1 MVLINVLKEV
11 LFKNRE
17 RIDRMNIFDEYYDSH
32 NLEKLS
38 RYSNFSKKQLVIE
51 AEYMHNTL
59 SRILEYI
66 DNGGEDL
73 RHIYSEVMDGIYE
86 SRI

>member
-1 MVLINVLKEV
+1 MMK
-11 LFKNRE
+11 
-17 RIDRMNIFDEYYDSH
+17 IFDEYYDSH
-32 NLEKLS
+32 NLEELS

-66 DNGGEDL
+66 DNDGEDL

>member
-1 MVLINVLKEV
+1 MVLINALREV
-11 LFKNRE
+11 LIKKIE
-17 RIDRMNIFDEYYDSH
+17 RNDMMKIFDEYYDSH
-32 NLEKLS
+32 NLEELS

-66 DNGGEDL
+66 DNDGEDL

>member
-1 MVLINVLKEV
+1 
-11 LFKNRE
+11 
-17 RIDRMNIFDEYYDSH
+17 MNIFDEYYDSN

-38 RYSNFSKKQLVIE
+38 QYSDFSKKQLVIE
-51 AEYMHNTL
+51 AEYMRTTL
-59 SRILEYI
+59 NKILNYI

-73 RHIYSEVMDGIYE
+73 IYIRGEVMDGIYD

>member
-1 MVLINVLKEV
+1 MVLINVLEEV

-17 RIDRMNIFDEYYDSH
+17 RIDRMNIFNEYYESH
-32 NLEKLS
+32 NLEELS

-51 AEYMHNTL
+51 AEYMYNTL

-73 RHIYSEVMDGIYE
+73 RYTYSEVMDGIYE

>member
-1 MVLINVLKEV
+1 
-11 LFKNRE
+11 
-17 RIDRMNIFDEYYDSH
+17 MNIFDEYYDSH

-66 DNGGEDL
+66 DNDGEDL

>member
-1 MVLINVLKEV
+1 M
-11 LFKNRE
+11 
-17 RIDRMNIFDEYYDSH
+17 
-32 NLEKLS
+32 
-38 RYSNFSKKQLVIE
+38 IE

>member
-1 MVLINVLKEV
+1 MGLINALKEV
-11 LFKNRE
+11 SLKKIE
-17 RIDRMNIFDEYYDSH
+17 RIEIMNIFDEYYDSN

-38 RYSNFSKKQLVIE
+38 QYSDFSKKQLVIE
-51 AEYMHNTL
+51 AEYMRTTL
-59 SRILEYI
+59 NKILNYI

-73 RHIYSEVMDGIYE
+73 IYIRGEVMDGIYD